1 MIDRENGLIIH
12 LNVRRMSGQF
22 SEQLGSETEYFK
34 ALLLGNIT
42 QSPIVTAYSIR
53 VVVDRLLNTH
63 KTMISIGQNLLAW
76 RFMIRG
82 CMVDKTI
89 DFSMIS

>member
-42 QSPIVTAYSIR
+42 QRPIVTAYSIR
-53 VVVDRLLNTH
+53 AVVEFAEHT
-63 KTMISIGQNLLAW
+63 
-76 RFMIRG
+76 
-82 CMVDKTI
+82 
-89 DFSMIS
+89 